1 MNILLHKSID
11 LCRSVKYNLKME
23 ILNDWTIDNYLTLI
37 LIIVMAIGSIF
48 ALFQWN
54 SSIKIRRTEF
64 LDEIIN
70 KLWFDENMAR
80 TMHLIDNNP
89 NWYTE
94 DYHKNYSEL
103 GYQIDKL
110 LSYFDFI
117 CYLHFIKNLKVNE
130 FNVIRYEIDR
140 TCASPSVQAYLW
152 NLYHFSNK
160 IEAGC
165 SYMYIIDYGIKE
177 KIIDIEFKSNN
188 ENLFK
193 KYMKF

>member
-1 MNILLHKSID
+1 MD
-11 LCRSVKYNLKME
+11 F
-23 ILNDWTIDNYLTLI
+23 LNTWSIDNYLSLL

-80 TMHLIDNNP
+80 TIYKIDNDP

-94 DYHKNYSEL
+94 NFHKNYSDF

-117 CYLHFIKNLKVNE
+117 CYLYFIKNLRFHE
-130 FNVIRYEIDR
+130 FNVIKYEIDR
-140 TCASPSVQAYLW
+140 TCASPSVQSYLW

-177 KIIDIEFKSNN
+177 KIIDKEFKTNN
-188 ENLFK
+188 DNLFS
-193 KYMKF
+193 KYLKF

>member
-1 MNILLHKSID
+1 MDFFVSWSID
-11 LCRSVKYNLKME
+11 NFLS
-23 ILNDWTIDNYLTLI
+23 LI

-70 KLWFDENMAR
+70 KLWFEEKMAK
-80 TMHLIDNNP
+80 TMHVIDSNP

-94 DYHKNYSEL
+94 DFHRNYSDL

-117 CYLHFIKNLKVNE
+117 CYLYFIKNLKNNE
-130 FNVIRYEIDR
+130 FSVVRYEIDR

-165 SYMYIIDYGIKE
+165 SFMYIIDYGIKE
-177 KIIDIEFKSNN
+177 KIIDKDFKNNN
-188 ENLFK
+188 EDLFK
-193 KYMKF
+193 KYMRF

>member
-1 MNILLHKSID
+1 MNF
-11 LCRSVKYNLKME
+11 
-23 ILNDWTIDNYLTLI
+23 LNNWSIDNYLSLI

-48 ALFQWN
+48 ALIQWN

-70 KLWFDENMAR
+70 KLWFDANMAK
-80 TMHLIDNNP
+80 TMHIIDNNP
-89 NWYTE
+89 NWYAE
-94 DYHKNYSEL
+94 DFHKSYSDL

-117 CYLHFIKNLKVNE
+117 CYLHFIKNLSINE
-130 FNVIRYEIDR
+130 FSVIKYEIDR

-165 SYMYIIDYGIKE
+165 SFMYIIDYRNKK
-177 KIIDIEFKSNN
+177 KIMDKEFKDNN
-188 ENLFK
+188 ENLFN
-193 KYMKF
+193 KYLKF

>member
-1 MNILLHKSID
+1 MN
-11 LCRSVKYNLKME
+11 VF
-23 ILNDWTIDNYLTLI
+23 LNWTVDNYLSLI
-37 LIIVMAIGSIF
+37 LIVVMAIGSIF

-70 KLWFDENMAR
+70 KLWFDENMAG
-80 TMHLIDNNP
+80 TMHIIDNNP
-89 NWYTE
+89 NWYT
-94 DYHKNYSEL
+94 DDFHKRNYSDL

-117 CYLHFIKNLKVNE
+117 CYLLFIKSLKYNE

-165 SYMYIIDYGIKE
+165 SFMYIIDYGIKQE
-177 KIIDIEFKSNN
+177 IIDKEFKNNN

-193 KYMKF
+193 KYMRF

>member
-1 MNILLHKSID
+1 MNF
-11 LCRSVKYNLKME
+11 
-23 ILNDWTIDNYLTLI
+23 LNNWTIDNYLSLI
-37 LIIVMAIGSIF
+37 LIMGMVIGSIF
-48 ALFQWN
+48 ALIQWN

-70 KLWFDENMAR
+70 KLWFDENMAK
-80 TMHLIDNNP
+80 TMHQIDSNP

-94 DYHKNYSEL
+94 DFHKNYSDL
-103 GYQIDKL
+103 GYPIDKL

-117 CYLHFIKNLKVNE
+117 CYLHFIKNLSSTE
-130 FNVIRYEIDR
+130 FSVIRYEIDR
-140 TCASPSVQAYLW
+140 TCASHSVQAYLW

-165 SYMYIIDYGIKE
+165 SFMYIIDYGMKE
-177 KIIDIEFKSNN
+177 KILDKEFKNNN
-188 ENLFK
+188 ENLFN

>member
-1 MNILLHKSID
+1 MIIFTG
-11 LCRSVKYNLKME
+11 
-23 ILNDWTIDNYLTLI
+23 WTVDNFLTLL
-37 LIIVMAIGSIF
+37 LITVMAIGSIF
-48 ALFQWN
+48 ALIQWN

-70 KLWFDENMAR
+70 KLWFDENMAK
-80 TMHLIDNNP
+80 TMHMVDNNHT
-89 NWYTE
+89 WYVE
-94 DYHKNYSEL
+94 DFHKGYTSS

-117 CYLHFIKNLKVNE
+117 CYLHYIKNLKSNE

-140 TCASPSVQAYLW
+140 ACASPSVQAYLW

-165 SYMYIIDYGIKE
+165 SFMYIIDYGIKE
-177 KIIDIEFKSNN
+177 KIINKDFKTNN
-188 ENLFK
+188 DNLFD
-193 KYMKF
+193 KYLVF

>member
-1 MNILLHKSID
+1 MDFLDN
-11 LCRSVKYNLKME
+11 
-23 ILNDWTIDNYLTLI
+23 WTIDNYLSLI
-37 LIIVMAIGSIF
+37 LIIVMAIGSFF
-48 ALFQWN
+48 ALIQWN
-54 SSIKIRRTEF
+54 SSIKVRRTEF

-80 TMHLIDNNP
+80 TMHMIDSNP

-94 DYHKNYSEL
+94 NFHKNYSDL

-117 CYLHFIKNLKVNE
+117 CYLHFIKNLSANE
-130 FNVIRYEIDR
+130 FSVISYEIDR

-160 IEAGC
+160 IKAGC
-165 SYMYIIDYGIKE
+165 SFMYIIDYGMKE
-177 KIIDIEFKSNN
+177 KLINNEFKNNN
-188 ENLFK
+188 ENLFN
-193 KYMKF
+193 KYLVF

>member
-1 MNILLHKSID
+1 M
-11 LCRSVKYNLKME
+11 SVFIN
-23 ILNDWTIDNYLTLI
+23 WSVDNFLSLI

-80 TMHLIDNNP
+80 TMHVIDSNP
-89 NWYTE
+89 DWYTE
-94 DYHKNYSEL
+94 NFHSAYSDL

-117 CYLHFIKNLKVNE
+117 CYLHFVRNLSANE
-130 FNVIRYEIDR
+130 FGVIRYEIDR

-165 SYMYIIDYGIKE
+165 SFMYIIDYGIKE
-177 KIIDIEFKSNN
+177 KIINKDFKNNN
-188 ENLFK
+188 ENLYK
-193 KYMKF
+193 KYLKF

>member
-1 MNILLHKSID
+1 MQIPDNWS
-11 LCRSVKYNLKME
+11 
-23 ILNDWTIDNYLTLI
+23 IDNYLSLI
-37 LIIVMAIGSIF
+37 LIMVMAIGSIF

-80 TMHLIDNNP
+80 TMHMIDNNP
-89 NWYTE
+89 NWYTK
-94 DYHKNYSEL
+94 DFHNCYSDL

-117 CYLHFIKNLKVNE
+117 CYLHFIKNLSSNE
-130 FNVIRYEIDR
+130 FSVIRYEIDR

-152 NLYHFSNK
+152 NLYHFSNR

-165 SYMYIIDYGIKE
+165 SFMYIIDYGIKE
-177 KIIDIEFKSNN
+177 EIIEKDFKNNN
-188 ENLFK
+188 EDLFN
-193 KYMKF
+193 KYLKF

>member
-1 MNILLHKSID
+1 MNIFI
-11 LCRSVKYNLKME
+11 N
-23 ILNDWTIDNYLTLI
+23 WTIDNYLSFI
-37 LIIVMAIGSIF
+37 LIVVMAIGSIF

-80 TMHLIDNNP
+80 TMHMIDSNP

-94 DYHKNYSEL
+94 DFHKSYNDL

-117 CYLHFIKNLKVNE
+117 CYLHFIKNLKFNE

-165 SYMYIIDYGIKE
+165 SFMYVIDYGIKQE
-177 KIIDIEFKSNN
+177 IINKEFKNNN
-188 ENLFK
+188 EDLYK
-193 KYMKF
+193 KYMRF

>member
-1 MNILLHKSID
+1 
-11 LCRSVKYNLKME
+11 ME
-23 ILNDWTIDNYLTLI
+23 FLNNWTVDNYLSLMLI
-37 LIIVMAIGSIF
+37 VVMAIGSIF

-54 SSIKIRRTEF
+54 SSIRVRRTEF

-70 KLWFDENMAR
+70 KLWFDQNMAK
-80 TMHLIDNNP
+80 TMYIIDNNP

-94 DYHKNYSEL
+94 DFHKCYSEM
-103 GYQIDKL
+103 GYQIDKM

-117 CYLHFIKNLKVNE
+117 CYLYNIKNISFNE
-130 FNVIRYEIDR
+130 FNVIKYEIDR

-165 SYMYIIDYGIKE
+165 SFMYIINYGIKAD
-177 KIIDIEFKSNN
+177 IINKDFKNNN
-188 ENLFK
+188 ESLFN
-193 KYMKF
+193 KYLRF

>member
-1 MNILLHKSID
+1 
-11 LCRSVKYNLKME
+11 ME
-23 ILNDWTIDNYLTLI
+23 YFNNWTVDNYLSLVLI
-37 LIIVMAIGSIF
+37 AVMAIGSIF

-54 SSIKIRRTEF
+54 SSIKVRRTEF
-64 LDEIIN
+64 LDDIIN

-94 DYHKNYSEL
+94 DYHKNYTDL
-103 GYQIDKL
+103 GYQMDKL

-117 CYLHFIKNLKVNE
+117 CYLHFIKNLKENE
-130 FNVIRYEIDR
+130 FSVIRYEIDR

-165 SYMYIIDYGIKE
+165 SYMYIIDYGIEE
-177 KIIDIEFKSNN
+177 KIISKDFKTNN
-188 ENLFK
+188 DSLFN
-193 KYMKF
+193 KYLKF

>member
-1 MNILLHKSID
+1 MSFLAG
-11 LCRSVKYNLKME
+11 
-23 ILNDWTIDNYLTLI
+23 WTVDNYLSLI

-48 ALFQWN
+48 ALIQWN

-70 KLWFDENMAR
+70 KLWFDADMAK
-80 TMHLIDNNP
+80 TMHKIDNNP
-89 NWYTE
+89 DWYTE
-94 DYHKNYSEL
+94 DFHKSYSDS

-117 CYLHFIKNLKVNE
+117 CYLHFIKNISPNE
-130 FNVIRYEIDR
+130 FSVIKYEVDR
-140 TCASPSVQAYLW
+140 ACASPSVQAYLW

-165 SYMYIIDYGIKE
+165 SFMYIIDYGIKE
-177 KIIDIEFKSNN
+177 KIVNEEFKNNN
-188 ENLFK
+188 ENLFN
-193 KYMKF
+193 KYLKF

>member
-1 MNILLHKSID
+1 MNFLYI
-11 LCRSVKYNLKME
+11 
-23 ILNDWTIDNYLTLI
+23 WTIDNYLSLI
-37 LIIVMAIGSIF
+37 LIIVMAIGSFF
-48 ALFQWN
+48 ALIQWN

-70 KLWFDENMAR
+70 KLWFDVDMAK
-80 TMHLIDNNP
+80 TMHMIDNNP

-94 DYHKNYSEL
+94 NFHKNYSEL

-117 CYLHFIKNLKVNE
+117 CYLRFIKNLSLNE
-130 FNVIRYEIDR
+130 FSVIRYEIDR

-152 NLYHFSNK
+152 NLYHLSNE

-165 SYMYIIDYGIKE
+165 SFMYIIDYGIKE
-177 KIIDIEFKSNN
+177 EIIDKDFKNNN
-188 ENLFK
+188 EDLFK
-193 KYMKF
+193 KYLKF

>member
-1 MNILLHKSID
+1 MD
-11 LCRSVKYNLKME
+11 Y
-23 ILNDWTIDNYLTLI
+23 LNNWTIDNYLSLI

-80 TMHLIDNNP
+80 TMHMVENSP
-89 NWYTE
+89 GWYTE
-94 DYHKNYSEL
+94 DFHKNYSDL
-103 GYQIDKL
+103 GYKVDKL

-117 CYLHFIKNLKVNE
+117 CYLHYIKNLSLNE

-152 NLYHFSNK
+152 NLYHFSNE

-165 SYMYIIDYGIKE
+165 TYMYIIDYGIKE
-177 KIIDIEFKSNN
+177 KIINSEFKSNN
-188 ENLFK
+188 ENLFN
-193 KYMKF
+193 KYLKF

>member
-1 MNILLHKSID
+1 MDFYSN
-11 LCRSVKYNLKME
+11 
-23 ILNDWTIDNYLTLI
+23 WTIDNTLSLI
-37 LIIVMAIGSIF
+37 LITVMAIGSIF
-48 ALFQWN
+48 ALVQWN

-80 TMHLIDNNP
+80 TMHIIDNNS

-94 DYHKNYSEL
+94 DFHKSYSDMA
-103 GYQIDKL
+103 YQIDKL

-117 CYLHFIKNLKVNE
+117 CYLHFIKNLSSVE
-130 FNVIRYEIDR
+130 LGVIRYEIDR
-140 TCASPSVQAYLW
+140 TCASPYVQAYLW

-165 SYMYIIDYGIKE
+165 SFMYIIDYGIKE
-177 KIIDIEFKSNN
+177 KIIDKEFKSNN
-188 ENLFK
+188 ENLFN

>member
-1 MNILLHKSID
+1 MD
-11 LCRSVKYNLKME
+11 
-23 ILNDWTIDNYLTLI
+23 ILNNWTIDNYLSLT

-70 KLWFDENMAR
+70 KLWFDANMAK
-80 TMHLIDNNP
+80 TMHMIDNNS

-94 DYHKNYSEL
+94 DFNKNYSDSA
-103 GYQIDKL
+103 YQIDKL

-117 CYLHFIKNLKVNE
+117 CDLHFIKNLRANE

-140 TCASPSVQAYLW
+140 VCASPSVQAYLW

-165 SYMYIIDYGIKE
+165 SFMYIIDYGIKE
-177 KIIDIEFKSNN
+177 KIINKDFKINN
-188 ENLFK
+188 ENLFN
-193 KYMKF
+193 KYLKF

>member
-1 MNILLHKSID
+1 MNFLD
-11 LCRSVKYNLKME
+11 N
-23 ILNDWTIDNYLTLI
+23 WTVDNYLSLI

-48 ALFQWN
+48 ALIQWN

-70 KLWFDENMAR
+70 KLWFDPDMAK
-80 TMHLIDNNP
+80 TMHMIDNNP

-94 DYHKNYSEL
+94 DFHKSYTDL

-117 CYLHFIKNLKVNE
+117 CYLRFIKNLSLNE
-130 FNVIRYEIDR
+130 FSVINYEIDR

-152 NLYHFSNK
+152 NLYHFSNRIK
-160 IEAGC
+160 AGC
-165 SYMYIIDYGIKE
+165 SFMYIIDYGIKE
-177 KIIDIEFKSNN
+177 KIINREFKNNN
-188 ENLFK
+188 EDLFN
-193 KYMKF
+193 KYLKF

>member
-1 MNILLHKSID
+1 
-11 LCRSVKYNLKME
+11 ME
-23 ILNDWTIDNYLTLI
+23 YFNNWTVDNYLSLVLI
-37 LIIVMAIGSIF
+37 AVMAIGSIF

-54 SSIKIRRTEF
+54 SSIKVRRTEF
-64 LDEIIN
+64 LDDIIN

-94 DYHKNYSEL
+94 DYHKNYTDL
-103 GYQIDKL
+103 GYQMDKL

-117 CYLHFIKNLKVNE
+117 CYLHFIKNLKENE
-130 FNVIRYEIDR
+130 FSVIRYEIDR

-165 SYMYIIDYGIKE
+165 SYMYIIDYGIEE
-177 KIIDIEFKSNN
+177 KIIDKDFKINN
-188 ENLFK
+188 DNLFN
-193 KYMKF
+193 KYLKF

>member
-1 MNILLHKSID
+1 MNY
-11 LCRSVKYNLKME
+11 VFG
-23 ILNDWTIDNYLTLI
+23 WTVDNYLSLL

-48 ALFQWN
+48 ALIQWN

-70 KLWFDENMAR
+70 KLWFDEKMAR

-89 NWYTE
+89 AWYTV
-94 DYHKNYSEL
+94 DFHSSYSDTA
-103 GYQIDKL
+103 YQIDKL

-117 CYLHFIKNLKVNE
+117 CYLHFIKNLSANE
-130 FNVIRYEIDR
+130 FSVIRYEIDR
-140 TCASPSVQAYLW
+140 TCSSPSVQAYLW

-165 SYMYIIDYGIKE
+165 SFMYIIDYGIKE
-177 KIIDIEFKSNN
+177 NIIDKKFKNNN
-188 ENLFK
+188 ENLFN